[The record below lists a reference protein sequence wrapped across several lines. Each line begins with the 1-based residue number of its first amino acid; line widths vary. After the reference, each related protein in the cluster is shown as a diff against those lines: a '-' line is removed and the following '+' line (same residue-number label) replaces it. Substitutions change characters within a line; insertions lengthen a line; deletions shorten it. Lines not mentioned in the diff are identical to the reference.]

1 MFIKRLTY
9 TFFLLPVL
17 IIMASCS
24 ANRTAVL
31 NEPAPPLSEI
41 AEKLNTKD
49 KETRW
54 EAISFLEDYSKNNDD
69 HGINALLIRALRD
82 NDPEIRLSAVRALA
96 NNKKIEPLIQ
106 LLKDDVDWLV
116 RAEVL
121 KSIYEVKKKDSLPYI
136 KIALKDK
143 ESSVREEAVYFISMI
158 KDREAVPLLIAALND
173 SHRDVK
179 RKAINALSAYEIE
192 KPIINLFNDEDPL
205 VREEVLKVLVQMKSP
220 SASDLLLMG
229 LWDEKVNV
237 RRKAVYLLGQ
247 KRYKHSLEPL
257 TGALNDSD
265 AIVRIYAAEALG
277 NLGNQKAL
285 PALIEAAAGT
295 KDNSL
300 IAILKSSINKLKPT
314 DDIQE
319 EAVAYYKKGIA
330 YQNRM
335 DIEKAIEAYNEAIR
349 IYPDYSDAH
358 YSLGKIYSQQKLF
371 KDAAS
376 EFRKALLNPHY
387 SRPELCYVE
396 LGKISFENSL
406 YDEAASEFKKALL
419 IKKDYAEAHNNL
431 GLIYKKKRLYDMA
444 ISEFREAINIDR
456 NYAAAYKNTG
466 DTFFDLKRYK
476 DALSGYK
483 SALNFNPLDPA
494 VHNSMGDIYNILG
507 LYDDAIREYREALN
521 IMDYNSREILHSNL
535 SRVYNKKR
543 MYEAAI
549 AEAIKAIRLRPDY
562 AEAHNNLGYAY
573 MEKEMYDKAIEELK
587 KAMKLKPDDAEAHNN
602 LGWAY
607 EKSGEFKLAMDAYK
621 KAIQTSPNWELPKN
635 NLRRLRGNNPP
646 TNSLQ

>member
-1 MFIKRLTY
+1 MLRNSIIY
-9 TFFLLPVL
+9 TFLLPVL

-31 NEPAPPLSEI
+31 NEPAPPLSKI

-69 HGINALLIRALRD
+69 PGINALLIRALRD

-96 NNKKIEPLIQ
+96 NNKKIDPLIQ

-121 KSIYEVKKKDSLPYI
+121 KSIYEAKKKDSLPYI

-143 ESSVREEAVYFISMI
+143 ESSVREEAVYFISRI
-158 KDREAVPLLIAALND
+158 KNSEAVPLLIAALND

-179 RKAINALSAYEIE
+179 RKAINALASYEVE
-192 KPIINLFNDEDPL
+192 KPIINLFHDDDPL
-205 VREEVLKVLVQMKSP
+205 IREEVLKVLAQMKSP

-237 RRKAVYLLGQ
+237 RRKAAYLLSL
-247 KRYKHSLEPL
+247 KKYKHSLEPL

-314 DDIQE
+314 NDIQE

-335 DIEKAIEAYNEAIR
+335 DIEKAIEAYNDAIR

-358 YSLGKIYSQQKLF
+358 YSLGRIYSQQKLF

-466 DTFFDLKRYK
+466 DTLFDLKRYK

-483 SALNFNPLDPA
+483 SALNFNPLDPD

-507 LYDDAIREYREALN
+507 LYDNAIREYREALN

-549 AEAIKAIRLRPDY
+549 AEARKAIRLRPDY

-587 KAMKLKPDDAEAHNN
+587 KAMKLKPDDAEVNNN

-621 KAIQTSPNWELPKN
+621 KAIQVYPSWELPKN

>member
-54 EAISFLEDYSKNNDD
+54 EAISFLEDYSNNNDD

-549 AEAIKAIRLRPDY
+549 AEARKAIRLRPDY